1 MTFPT
6 DLTTYLDAFGPLLAQ
21 QAQQRSRPLH
31 TPGRDQT
38 VDLSHLLRPP
48 LDAQL
53 HIITAVCRAWERE
66 KGLMISAEMGTGKT
80 LMAIAAADYHGRHEY
95 RAIVMCPPHLCLKWE
110 REVRITLPAPV
121 TVKQIKSYKDLTRLE
136 LHTEPVGPEW
146 YIVSQTRAKLGTAW
160 KPAYRRDAHDKG
172 RRLGNLCC
180 PDCQALIWSKDRAGN
195 EEPTTHDELAKS
207 KRFCESCGAAF
218 WTWTNQYDRW
228 PVAHFIKRHLPG
240 YFDFLIVDE
249 CFPAGT
255 AVETPRGPVP
265 IESIRP
271 GDMVLTVKP
280 GGWIVRRRVVRLI
293 AKRRRNRLLKI
304 THTAG
309 TITCTENH
317 KFVSNLRLTEASKL
331 RIGDRLQVYGVPY
344 GFETRKSVPN
354 LRNFVQCSL
363 ESRKTTESLQH
374 SVCEDH
380 ELEHQPDFDDGREE
394 AQETDNKDL
403 RAMREGVFARTVDRK
418 EAEILWQELLQ
429 QDGLDIA
436 DYSLETTEDIG
447 EQSREGQASVV
458 RENEKAEQGHSV
470 QNSPRRHQPETER
483 KAVCRATWRER
494 TPDTTAD
501 RLGDSTRTTQQHG
514 VSDSDGS
521 AHMAGCSCR
530 HCDPRSEAG
539 DRVRWGVTYH
549 RQAKEQGPE
558 EGVAP
563 VRSWVDSSSCL
574 ELRHREASSADSQ
587 GNTVCFVSD
596 IEAIEEVAAEEG
608 DLVYDLEV
616 SGTHLYF
623 ANGVLVSNCHQAKS
637 AETAHGTAVG
647 GVAAAVDR
655 VLFLSGTV
663 FGGYAWHTKAPLFR
677 LCPRTLVQE
686 GFTWAGDTAWNEAY
700 GRIETKV
707 IESESMRSYQNYNG
721 EWNSYSIGKKQRKMK
736 SVKPGVMP
744 SLFGRH
750 LIGNTVFLSLDEVAD
765 NLPALDESVIAVDMD
780 DEQRAAYD
788 TVEHALRDAIK
799 QMLAKG
805 DKRLLSTMLQT
816 LLGYCD
822 HPWGWGDIGYY
833 DEDKS
838 CAQGRVWK
846 HVVTPPELDRKTLRP
861 KERAV
866 IEFCKKE
873 KAEGR
878 RVWLY
883 AVMTDKRDVVG
894 RLGALLP
901 LHGLRTAVLRSSVET
916 TKREEWMEKHVP
928 DADVIVSHPQLVE
941 TGLDF
946 FSPPGAKRPYNVPTV
961 AFYQTGYNLFTLR
974 QASRR
979 AWRIGQF
986 EDCRIRYF
994 FYEDT
999 MQARAMALMGKKLTA
1014 SQSME
1019 GKFSMEGLA
1028 ALAGDEGTIE
1038 TAMARSLV
1046 NALGED
1052 LDVGRAWTRVG
1063 EKHPG
1068 LNAVEKR
1075 FVEAMQRIPGTKQM
1089 VLF

>member
-21 QAQQRSRPLH
+21 QAQERSRPLH
-31 TPGRDQT
+31 TPGKDET
-38 VDLSHLLRPP
+38 IDLSHLLRPP

-53 HIITAVCRAWERE
+53 HVITAITRAWEHE
-66 KGLMISAEMGTGKT
+66 KGIMISAEMGSGKS
-80 LMAIAAADYHGRHEY
+80 LMAIAAADYFGRHEY
-95 RAIVMCPPHLCLKWE
+95 RAIVMVPPHLVLKWE
-110 REVRITLPAPV
+110 REIRLTLPGPL
-121 TVKQIKSYKDLTRLE
+121 TVKQITSYKDLTRLE
-136 LHTEPVGPEW
+136 RHVKPVGPEW

-160 KPAYRRDAHDKG
+160 KPAYRERIVRLPDDWVALIDAAGKYSKYRDYGDG
-172 RRLGNLCC
+172 SRIRGLYC
-180 PDCQALIWSKDRAGN
+180 PDCQALIVTKDRAGN
-195 EEPTTHDELAKS
+195 VEPTKHAELAKS
-207 KRFCESCGAAF
+207 KRFCESCGAAL

-228 PVAHFIKRHLPG
+228 PVAHYIKRKLPG
-240 YFDFLIVDE
+240 YFDFFIIDE
-249 CFPAGT
+249 A
-255 AVETPRGPVP
+255 
-265 IESIRP
+265 
-271 GDMVLTVKP
+271 
-280 GGWIVRRRVVRLI
+280 
-293 AKRRRNRLLKI
+293 
-304 THTAG
+304 
-309 TITCTENH
+309 
-317 KFVSNLRLTEASKL
+317 
-331 RIGDRLQVYGVPY
+331 
-344 GFETRKSVPN
+344 
-354 LRNFVQCSL
+354 
-363 ESRKTTESLQH
+363 
-374 SVCEDH
+374 
-380 ELEHQPDFDDGREE
+380 
-394 AQETDNKDL
+394 
-403 RAMREGVFARTVDRK
+403 
-418 EAEILWQELLQ
+418 
-429 QDGLDIA
+429 
-436 DYSLETTEDIG
+436 
-447 EQSREGQASVV
+447 
-458 RENEKAEQGHSV
+458 
-470 QNSPRRHQPETER
+470 
-483 KAVCRATWRER
+483 
-494 TPDTTAD
+494 
-501 RLGDSTRTTQQHG
+501 
-514 VSDSDGS
+514 
-521 AHMAGCSCR
+521 
-530 HCDPRSEAG
+530 
-539 DRVRWGVTYH
+539 
-549 RQAKEQGPE
+549 
-558 EGVAP
+558 
-563 VRSWVDSSSCL
+563 
-574 ELRHREASSADSQ
+574 
-587 GNTVCFVSD
+587 
-596 IEAIEEVAAEEG
+596 
-608 DLVYDLEV
+608 
-616 SGTHLYF
+616 
-623 ANGVLVSNCHQAKS
+623 HQAKS
-637 AETAHGTAVG
+637 QESAIG
-647 GVAAAVDR
+647 GAMGALAASVKR
-655 VLFLSGTV
+655 SLTLSGTV
-663 FGGYAWHTKAPLFR
+663 FGGFAWHVKGPLFR
-677 LCPRTLVQE
+677 ISPQTVVE
-686 GFTWAGDTAWNEAY
+686 SGFTWAGDTAWNEAY

-707 IESESMRSYQNYNG
+707 VENEAVKSYRDYNG

-780 DEQRAAYD
+780 SEQQAAYS

-799 QMLAKG
+799 KMLAKG

-822 HPWGWGDIGYY
+822 HPWGWGEIGYY

-838 CAQGRVWK
+838 CAQGRIWK
-846 HVVTPPELDRKTLRP
+846 HVVTPPELDKKTIRP

-946 FSPPGAKRPYNVPTV
+946 FSPPGSKRPYNVPTV

-979 AWRIGQF
+979 AWRIGQN

-994 FYEDT
+994 YYEDT

-1052 LDVGRAWTRVG
+1052 LDVGRAWNRVG

-1089 VLF
+1089 VMF